1 MVGHGTDLLQHCGRV
16 YLDAAGGGYGLLLRV
31 LVAASVDSVVV
42 PHLCAAIEAFSPH
55 YGTHQHSGPPYRS
68 PSKLSKLDL
77 EDEEA
82 EAFGVGKIED
92 FTQKQMLDFYA
103 CVECGRCTNVCPA
116 SNTGKLLSPMHM
128 IVKLRDHLTEKGL
141 RSPPNRH
148 GCQPLCLDRR
158 AFTHGRNGS
167 GPCRLEGRGNH
178 RYWPDDGGA
187 EALLA
192 SG

>member
-1 MVGHGTDLLQHCGRV
+1 MAFERLME
-16 YLDAAGGGYGLLLRV
+16 GLAWSAMAPISSSIAV
-31 LVAASVDSVVV
+31 VFTWMPPVAVTVCYYAFWWASVDSVVV

-116 SNTGKLLSPMHM
+116 SNTGK
-128 IVKLRDHLTEKGL
+128 R
-141 RSPPNRH
+141 
-148 GCQPLCLDRR
+148 CRR
-158 AFTHGRNGS
+158 CT
-167 GPCRLEGRGNH
+167 
-178 RYWPDDGGA
+178 
-187 EALLA
+187 
-192 SG
+192 